1 MMLVLRTNDV
11 AYGSDAHGVND
22 AALRTNDVTLNGELA
37 SITASSIIMSAAN
50 NIILTSSKHH
60 CEQPRVTSLS
70 LCENIT
76 ASKREQHH
84 FRSAKTSLRATA
96 SNITFALRKHH
107 CEQPRVTSLSL
118 CENITASNRE
128 QHHFR
133 FAKIKNHTIP
143 LRIYNHIL
151 RASFRSR
158 R

>member
-96 SNITFALRKHH
+96 SNITFALRKLKII
-107 CEQPRVTSLSL
+107 QFL
-118 CENITASNRE
+118 CGYTIIFFGHLFEAAGSDEADFSNL
-128 QHHFR
+128 Q
-133 FAKIKNHTIP
+133 A
-143 LRIYNHIL
+143 LDIL
-151 RASFRSR
+151 DLLNLVIHLFCADG
-158 R
+158 